1 MEIDKDMLLD
11 ALGRLKWDLEN
22 DTRNGEFL
30 IWRENYKKI
39 KQINEQIKLVESV
52 DNIVFKN

>member
-11 ALGRLKWDLEN
+11 ALGKLKWDLQN
-22 DTRNGEFL
+22 DTRNGEYL
-30 IWRENYKKI
+30 IWKENDKKI
-39 KQINEQIKLVESV
+39 KKINEQIKLVESV

>member
-30 IWRENYKKI
+30 IWRENDKKI

>member
-30 IWRENYKKI
+30 IWKENDKKI

>member
-30 IWRENYKKI
+30 IWKENDKKI
-39 KQINEQIKLVESV
+39 KQINEQIKLVESA
-52 DNIVFKN
+52 DNIAV

>member
-30 IWRENYKKI
+30 IWKENDKKI

-52 DNIVFKN
+52 DDIVFKN